1 MKHINYV
8 ISGALAAAVIVLFI
22 LHFSDRKSG
31 TFDFHESSDSG
42 CVKLPVAYVNVDSL
56 LRGYNYS
63 RDMNESFLS
72 KAEDTRANLNQKA
85 GSFQSEYLA
94 FQKKYENNA
103 FLTRERAEQE
113 ASRLQSKQQKLQ
125 QESERVQM
133 ELGLEQQKMNEQLRD
148 TIIANLKAFNASRKY
163 QMIFTGETILYGEKC
178 YDITAEVI
186 EYMNEIYT
194 SSPPSNTP
202 KK

>member
-1 MKHINYV
+1 MKHIHYIINGV
-8 ISGALAAAVIVLFI
+8 LAVAIIVLFT
-22 LHFSDRKSG
+22 LHFSNRKSG
-31 TFDFHESSDSG
+31 TFNLRESSDSV

-63 RDMNESFLS
+63 RDMNEAFLN
-72 KAEDTRANLNQKA
+72 KAEDTRASLNQKA

-148 TIIANLKAFNASRKY
+148 TIISNLKAFNAPGKY

-186 EYMNEIYT
+186 EYMNEKYT
-194 SSPPSNTP
+194 SSPSPSP
-202 KK
+202 SKK